1 MVPKLRFKEY
11 TDKWTLSTLSD
22 AAVQIIDG
30 DRGANYP
37 SSDDF
42 SASGYC
48 LFLNAGNV
56 TKDGFK
62 FDDVVFIT
70 EEKDALLRK
79 GKISR
84 GDLVLTTRGS
94 VGNTALYNNDIY
106 FKNIRIN
113 SGMVIIRTQKK
124 ISPDFLYE
132 YFKSNFFSTWL
143 SKVAFG
149 SAQPQ
154 LSVKIINELSI
165 YFPESSEQSRIGNF
179 LFAVDKKIA
188 LLDKQ
193 HKLLRQYKKGMMQ
206 NIFSQVLRFKDESGE
221 EFPEW
226 EPKQLSDIAMINP
239 KNKELPSEFIYIDLE
254 SVEKGQLLKEQL
266 IRKNDA
272 PSRAQRLLSP
282 GDVLFQ
288 LVRPYQKN
296 NYIFFLSGNYV
307 ASTGYAQL
315 RANYNPHF
323 LYQLLHLESFT
334 SEVMN
339 RCTGTSYPAINSSDL
354 ASIEIE
360 IPSEKEQIKIASFLS
375 AIDDKIA
382 IKKAELDRLK
392 NWKQG
397 LLQQMF
403 V

>member
-11 TDKWTLSTLSD
+11 TDKWTLSTLSE

-42 SASGYC
+42 SSSGYC

-62 FDDVVFIT
+62 FDDVAFIT

-94 VGNTALYNNDIY
+94 VGNAALYNNDIY
-106 FKNIRIN
+106 FENIRIN

-179 LFAVDKKIA
+179 LLAVDKKIA

-206 NIFSQVLRFKDESGE
+206 NIFSQVLRFKNESGE
-221 EFPEW
+221 VFPEW

-266 IRKNDA
+266 ILKKDA
-272 PSRAQRLLSP
+272 PSRAQRLLLP

-288 LVRPYQKN
+288 LVRPYQNN
-296 NYIFFLSGNYV
+296 NYIFFLRGNYV

-315 RANYNPHF
+315 RANYNPQF

-375 AIDDKIA
+375 TIDDKIA
-382 IKKAELDRLK
+382 VKKAELDKLK
-392 NWKQG
+392 TWKQG

-403 V
+403 I

>member
-1 MVPKLRFKEY
+1 MSVPKLRFTEFNLPYKLTELGDALIGYSLGGNYANSCDVTSNPLIKMGNLGRGYINTEKVEY
-11 TDKWTLSTLSD
+11 IQNNEMITDDNKLEIGDLLFNTRNTLDLVGKV
-22 AAVQIIDG
+22 AIW
-30 DRGANYP
+30 RGELERAYFNSNIMRMVFDNNYYMNYALNTKK
-37 SSDDF
+37 SLTKLKAI
-42 SASGYC
+42 ASGTTSVAAIY
-48 LFLNAGNV
+48 
-56 TKDGFK
+56 TKDLK
-62 FDDVVFIT
+62 KIKIWIPSIKEQT
-70 EEKDALLRK
+70 
-79 GKISR
+79 KIS
-84 GDLVLTTRGS
+84 
-94 VGNTALYNNDIY
+94 
-106 FKNIRIN
+106 
-113 SGMVIIRTQKK
+113 
-124 ISPDFLYE
+124 DFL
-132 YFKSNFFSTWL
+132 S
-143 SKVAFG
+143 
-149 SAQPQ
+149 
-154 LSVKIINELSI
+154 SVDDKIT
-165 YFPESSEQSRIGNF
+165 
-179 LFAVDKKIA
+179 
-188 LLDKQ
+188 LLNKQ
-193 HKLLRQYKKGMMQ
+193 YDLLCRYKKEMLQ
-206 NIFSQVLRFKDESGE
+206 KVFSQVLRFKDESGE